1 MGAEL
6 KCAVQRNMP
15 EQIRNVY
22 LGCLT
27 AFRGLASL
35 VMCVRAVKHPNRYSF
50 RFVEAVLH
58 SRCNAAGRA
67 GFQAH
72 LAFEENISL
81 KEACV
86 KLGYLSEERFD
97 EVFRPEEMAR

>member
-1 MGAEL
+1 MGAKL

-15 EQIRNVY
+15 EQKRNVY

-27 AFRGLASL
+27 AFRGLASP

-58 SRCNAAGRA
+58 CRFNVAGRV
-67 GFQAH
+67 G
-72 LAFEENISL
+72 
-81 KEACV
+81 
-86 KLGYLSEERFD
+86 
-97 EVFRPEEMAR
+97 